1 VNASDPRPPRP
12 EYKVYRS
19 RRNPLKD
26 LRRKGDL
33 QGVRNMLKRKGERP
47 PREGKGITPGRIV
60 AWIAG
65 AIVFWLALSLAVFML
80 SASLQDGVSEST
92 ERALSGGGNMFTG
105 SNILI
110 LGSDARTGESIDESQ
125 TGPSRADTI
134 MVVHAAFGSV
144 RKLSIPRDAE
154 AAIPG
159 HSTQKINASYALGG
173 PGLTARTVEGYL
185 GNGLKINHVIE
196 VNFKNFPEFIDAF
209 GGVTVNNRT
218 RICSPPFDNFWKGF
232 RLRKGER
239 KLNGRRA
246 LGFARVRKNNC
257 APNENDLD
265 RAERQQELLNGLRR
279 KLLTPAGFIRL
290 PLISWR
296 APKAIKSDLR
306 GPGLLSLAID
316 AAAGSSEEPIV
327 LEPSCLDCGAG
338 GSIQVSEGSRADAV
352 RRLESG

>member
-1 VNASDPRPPRP
+1 MNDPDPRPPRP

-19 RRNPLKD
+19 RRNPLKE

-33 QGVRNMLKRKGERP
+33 QGLRNMLGRRRGKE
-47 PREGKGITPGRIV
+47 PRTRRGITPGRV
-60 AWIAG
+60 VVWIAG
-65 AIVFWLALSLAVFML
+65 AIGAWLLLSLALFMV
-80 SASLQDGVSEST
+80 SAALQDGVSDST
-92 ERALSGGGNMFTG
+92 ERALSSRGSLLTG
-105 SNILI
+105 SNILV
-110 LGSDARTGESIDESQ
+110 LGSDARTGDSIDESQ
-125 TGPSRADTI
+125 SGPARADTI

-159 HSTQKINASYALGG
+159 HGTQKINASYALGG
-173 PGLTARTVEGYL
+173 PALTTRTVEAYL
-185 GNGLKINHVIE
+185 GNGLRISHVIE
-196 VNFKNFPEFIDAF
+196 VNFKNFPQFIDAF
-209 GGVTVNNRT
+209 GGVTVNNKT

-239 KLNGRRA
+239 HLNGRRA
-246 LGFARVRKNNC
+246 LGYARVRKNNC

-279 KLLTPAGFIRL
+279 RLLTPGGFARL

-306 GPGLLSLAID
+306 GPGLLALAAD
-316 AAAGSSEEPIV
+316 AAAGTSDEPIV

-338 GSIQVSEGSRADAV
+338 GSLQVSAGSRAEAV
-352 RRLESG
+352 RRLEEG